1 MQLTKSLKRT
11 ILSSALGLLAMPAL
25 ALANNLVIHN
35 NTDFP
40 STTVINDGVCSNFL
54 PGGVGITQP
63 HSTNTV
69 PSVTVHS
76 ACWADRE
83 NCRAT
88 IYITN
93 DCTGP
98 VIAKVV
104 LSTKSGVKSIEMLG
118 SYSIIANGFEVTL
131 G

>member
-1 MQLTKSLKRT
+1 MQFQKSLKRT
-11 ILSSALGLLAMPAL
+11 MLSSALGLLALPAL
-25 ALANNLVIHN
+25 AMADNLVIHN

-40 STTVINDGVCSNFL
+40 STSIINDGVCSNFL
-54 PGGVGITQP
+54 PGGIGITQP

-93 DCTGP
+93 DCSGP
-98 VIAKVV
+98 AIAKVV
-104 LSTKSGVKSIEMLG
+104 LSTKTGVKSIEMIG
-118 SYSIIANGFEVTL
+118 SYSIIANGFDVTL

>member
-1 MQLTKSLKRT
+1 MQFQKSLKYSM
-11 ILSSALGLLAMPAL
+11 LSSALSLLVLPTFAL
-25 ALANNLVIHN
+25 ADNLVIHN

-40 STTVINDGVCSNFL
+40 STSIINDGVCSNFL

-83 NCRAT
+83 NCHAT
-88 IYITN
+88 IYITT

-98 VIAKVV
+98 AIAKVV
-104 LSTKSGVKSIEMLG
+104 LSTKTGVKSIEML
-118 SYSIIANGFEVTL
+118 SNYSIVANGFEVTL